1 MALCEIMLKDYARAA
16 FAKAASMN
24 AYVGTLAK
32 KAKTDMASDKKGQAI
47 LEYGILFVAVG
58 LGLVFAV
65 TKLKNV
71 IANKL
76 DEAGNEIQTN
86 VKSKS

>member
-1 MALCEIMLKDYARAA
+1 MLKD
-16 FAKAASMN
+16 FATKIFTKAASAN
-24 AYVGTLAK
+24 IYVANLAK

-71 IANKL
+71 IAQKL
-76 DEAGNEIQTN
+76 DQAGQEIQSN
-86 VKSKS
+86 VTSK

>member
-1 MALCEIMLKDYARAA
+1 MLKDFATKA
-16 FAKAASMN
+16 FTKVASTN
-24 AYVGTLAK
+24 VYVANLAK
-32 KAKTDMASDKKGQAI
+32 KAKADMASDKKGQAI

-71 IANKL
+71 IAQKL
-76 DEAGNEIQTN
+76 DQAGQEIQSN
-86 VKSKS
+86 VTSK